1 MNSKYTPPIP
11 SFERR
16 EIRLVTM
23 RVHARITFIN
33 GLVLTGLT
41 TVLDDQ
47 ICDDKE
53 GILYLD
59 DIMFTQ

>member
-33 GLVLTGLT
+33 GLVLTGT
-41 TVLDDQ
+41 DNRTR
-47 ICDDKE
+47 
-53 GILYLD
+53 
-59 DIMFTQ
+59 

>member
-1 MNSKYTPPIP
+1 MNSKYTPPIQ

-33 GLVLTGLT
+33 GLVLTGT
-41 TVLDDQ
+41 DNRTR
-47 ICDDKE
+47 
-53 GILYLD
+53 
-59 DIMFTQ
+59 